1 MNDVKETLDR
11 LVPEPATMS
20 NWDAVL
26 REARPRRRS
35 PILQLA
41 VATTVAALAAL
52 FVVAPWK
59 GSGRVGILDRAL
71 AAVGDGPVVHVV
83 FRGDWGGTLVD
94 LKTGERKPVY
104 GENEIWYDESR
115 NLVHEISRFGE
126 AVDSDEVYSP
136 LKPESELTALTR
148 EYRQA
153 LENGTAHVTGKDT
166 FDGNTVYWV
175 TIRRLMLPDVADR
188 RDHEFAE
195 EVAVSA
201 ETYKP
206 VAIRALRDRRVFD
219 TQRVV
224 KLETVDLSQASFTK
238 DPEASP
244 DGRAMMEGS
253 DPIVLDGAP
262 DVLGRN
268 PLWLGGEYARLPLA
282 QAQEAFSRTGS
293 VPVRRL
299 VTGARAGEI
308 RNCLRDRPTHSC
320 PRTMGAIEQRGAK
333 IYEVGHSEF
342 GPRHTGVTFFYG
354 TVGDNPDTFA
364 KDLVPVWDEPH
375 VVVTET
381 TDRELRTLGGR
392 SMNYLP
398 PEGSIVLLPG
408 RSGSFVRDG
417 LYITILAT
425 TDELILDAARA
436 LRPMS

>member
-1 MNDVKETLDR
+1 M
-11 LVPEPATMS
+11 
-20 NWDAVL
+20 
-26 REARPRRRS
+26 
-35 PILQLA
+35 
-41 VATTVAALAAL
+41 
-52 FVVAPWK
+52 
-59 GSGRVGILDRAL
+59 
-71 AAVGDGPVVHVV
+71 
-83 FRGDWGGTLVD
+83 
-94 LKTGERKPVY
+94 
-104 GENEIWYDESR
+104 
-115 NLVHEISRFGE
+115 
-126 AVDSDEVYSP
+126 YSP

-268 PLWLGGEYARLPLA
+268 PLWLGREYARLPLA

-408 RSGSFVRDG
+408 SSGSFVRDG